1 VRPQRGAACPPASG
15 PMDGLE
21 ALADSLFKLNSCSNM
36 LQTFTIICALLA
48 TQLKF
53 AGRLYLYVQLLKRC
67 MLMSNSVVF
76 YFFINLQAI
85 ICIMAIVHMYAFLYG
100 ALVSVSISLSHCF
113 FMLLF
118 RIYY

>member
-21 ALADSLFKLNSCSNM
+21 ALADSLCVLYSR
-36 LQTFTIICALLA
+36 LLAPYIYIYIYTTLA

>member
-1 VRPQRGAACPPASG
+1 VQP
-15 PMDGLE
+15 
-21 ALADSLFKLNSCSNM
+21 
-36 LQTFTIICALLA
+36 
-48 TQLKF
+48 LK
-53 AGRLYLYVQLLKRC
+53 QC

-85 ICIMAIVHMYAFLYG
+85 ICIMAIVHMYAFCTVHLH
-100 ALVSVSISLSHCF
+100 LSLFHSLTYLL